1 MTQIVN
7 IPEPTAADD
16 LLTKTTQRYSTILA
30 DPPWQFVTRTGKIAP
45 EHRRLNRYGTMNLAE
60 ICVLYQQP

>member
-1 MTQIVN
+1 MKS
-7 IPEPTAADD
+7 PDELDAAADF
-16 LLTKTTQRYSTILA
+16 LATVGKKKFATFLA